1 MDKEL
6 QDYFNLTANFNGQI
20 MPVGDV
26 KVPALDRAFLFG
38 DAVYEVIRVYNSKF
52 LHLSDHLARLKTS
65 LFSLKIAGAD
75 INDIELQLN
84 RTFEASKLNNALAY
98 VQVTRGVAP
107 RTHYYPDP
115 EKCTPNCFMF
125 FTPFDDP
132 FAVQRKTGVKA
143 VFHPDIR
150 WGRNDIKATSLAANC
165 IAASFAREQ
174 DSMEVVF
181 YGKDNYISEGSHT
194 SLFGI
199 KDGKLLL
206 TPASKNILPGIT
218 KKQIIELAKIKN
230 IATVEKRLTKEE
242 VLELDE
248 FFLTGTPEEII
259 GIIQVDDTKIG
270 QGCPGPI
277 TKRLHEAFREI
288 IAQT

>member
-1 MDKEL
+1 MDKHL

-38 DAVYEVIRVYNSKF
+38 DAVYEVIRVYDSKF

-84 RTFEASKLNNALAY
+84 RTLQASKLKNALAY

-107 RTHYYPDP
+107 RTHYYPD
-115 EKCTPNCFMF
+115 KYTPNCFMF

-132 FAVQRKTGVKA
+132 FGEQRKTGVKA

-174 DSMEVVF
+174 DCMEVVF

-230 IATVEKRLTKEE
+230 IAIAEKRLTKEE

-248 FFLTGTPEEII
+248 FFLSGTPEEII

-277 TKRLHEAFREI
+277 TKRLHEAFREV

>member
-1 MDKEL
+1 VEID
-6 QDYFNLTANFNGQI
+6 DYFNLTANFNGQI
-20 MPVGDV
+20 MPVGEV

-38 DAVYEVIRVYNSKF
+38 DAVYEVIRVYNGKF

-65 LFSLKIAGAD
+65 LFSLKITGAD
-75 INDIELQLN
+75 TSEIEQQLR
-84 RTFEASKLNNALAY
+84 RTLETSKLKNALAY
-98 VQVTRGVAP
+98 VQVTRGVAV
-107 RTHYYPDP
+107 RTHYYPDNY
-115 EKCTPNCFMF
+115 TPNCFMF

-132 FAVQRKTGVKA
+132 FAAQRKTGVKA

-181 YGKDNYISEGSHT
+181 YNQENYISEGSHT

-218 KKQIIELAKIKN
+218 KKQIIELAKIRN
-230 IATVEKRLTKEE
+230 IPTAEARLTRAE

-259 GIIQVDDTKIG
+259 AIIQVDDTKIG
-270 QGCPGPI
+270 QGRPGPI
-277 TKRLHEAFREI
+277 TERLHEAFREI
-288 IAQT
+288 IA

>member
-1 MDKEL
+1 MDINEYL
-6 QDYFNLTANFNGQI
+6 SLTANFNGEI

-38 DAVYEVIRVYNSKF
+38 DAVYEVIRVYDGHF
-52 LHLSDHLARLKTS
+52 LHLKDHLARLKTS
-65 LFSLKIAGAD
+65 LFSLKISGAD
-75 INDIELQLN
+75 INEIELQLN
-84 RTFEASKLNNALAY
+84 RTLDASRLKNALAY

-107 RTHYYPDP
+107 RTHYYPLHY
-115 EKCTPNCFMF
+115 TPNCFMF

-132 FAVQRKTGVKA
+132 FAEQRKTGVKA

-174 DSMEVVF
+174 DCMEVVF
-181 YGKDNYISEGSHT
+181 YNNDNYISEGSHT

-206 TPASKNILPGIT
+206 TPASKHILPGIT
-218 KKQIIELAKIKN
+218 KKQIIELACIKN
-230 IATVEKRLTKEE
+230 IPTAEARLTRDE

-248 FFLTGTPEEII
+248 FFLSGTPEEII
-259 GIIQVDDTKIG
+259 GIVQVDETIIG
-270 QGCPGPI
+270 KGRPGPI
-277 TKRLHEAFREI
+277 TNCLHEAFREV
-288 IAQT
+288 IAQIKSG

>member
-1 MDKEL
+1 MNTQL

-20 MPVGDV
+20 MPVGEV
-26 KVPALDRAFLFG
+26 RVPALDRAFLFG
-38 DAVYEVIRVYNSKF
+38 DAVYEVIRVYNAKF

-65 LFSLKIAGAD
+65 LFSLKITGAD

-84 RTFEASKLNNALAY
+84 RTLEASKLKNALAY

-107 RTHYYPDP
+107 RTHYYPD
-115 EKCTPNCFMF
+115 EYTPNRFIF

-132 FAVQRKTGVKA
+132 FAKQRKTGVKA

-218 KKQIIELAKIKN
+218 KKQIIELAKLKN
-230 IATVEKRLTKEE
+230 IATAEKRLTKEE

-248 FFLTGTPEEII
+248 LFLSGTPEEII

-277 TKRLHEAFREI
+277 TKRLHQAFREI
-288 IAQT
+288 IA